1 MNDLRI
7 TDPAYKAFGLEYA
20 SVSQNKLPE
29 DKRFFNYIVLT
40 PQERMNMPKRS
51 HLLWETLF
59 ITQFKKFFAK
69 KKH

>member
-29 DKRFFNYIVLT
+29 DKRFSKNNSV
-40 PQERMNMPKRS
+40 
-51 HLLWETLF
+51 
-59 ITQFKKFFAK
+59 
-69 KKH
+69 